1 VENVQIQNVRS
12 FWEANPLCASVIPYP
27 LGTDEYFR
35 YYDKLREVNEN
46 LRFSY
51 QVHEYK
57 NFSRQKVL
65 DVGVGNG
72 YVLSKY
78 AQERAEVWGV
88 DITET
93 AIELCSK
100 RFKLFGLR
108 GKFLLANAEELPF
121 QSGSFDCVCSMGVL
135 HHTPDPA
142 KAADEIFRV
151 LKPGGRLIV
160 MVYHRNSLLYRF
172 KLPLMSLVSRRP
184 LQQLVNDV
192 DGVGNPKGA
201 VFSKDELRRLLKKF
215 RDLELLVGLL
225 QGWMLFPGAA
235 RLFPDRLLRK
245 FERYGGWFLYAKG
258 RKP

>member
-1 VENVQIQNVRS
+1 VGSVQLQSVRS
-12 FWEANPLCASVIPYP
+12 FWEANPLCASAIPYP

-35 YYDKLREVNEN
+35 YYDELREANESIG
-46 LRFSY
+46 FSY
-51 QVHEYK
+51 QLHEYR
-57 NFSRQKVL
+57 NFSGQKVL

-78 AQERAEVWGV
+78 AQEGAKVWGV

-93 AIELCSK
+93 AIGLCRK

-108 GKFLLANAEELPF
+108 GGFLVANAEELPF
-121 QSGSFDCVCSMGVL
+121 QNESFDCVCSMGVL
-135 HHTPDPA
+135 HHTPDAA

-160 MVYHRNSLLYRF
+160 MVYHRNSVLYRF
-172 KLPLMSLVSRRP
+172 KLPLMSLATGKPV
-184 LQQLVNDV
+184 QQLVNEV
-192 DGVGNPKGA
+192 DGVGNPKGN
-201 VFSKDELRRLLKKF
+201 VFSRDELRRLLKKF
-215 RDLELLVGLL
+215 RDLDLFVGLL
-225 QGWMLFPGAA
+225 QGWMLFPKGA